1 MLPLTGIKVIE
12 IAQNL
17 AGPFAGRILAN
28 LGADVV
34 KLERP
39 DGGDDARYWGA
50 LLTPDASYTFH
61 AMNYDKR
68 GFALDLREP
77 AAIAWLK
84 QYIGSCDVL
93 VQNMRPGAMEDLGL
107 DAASLRAA
115 HPRLVYCSLGAFGNN
130 GPMKMK
136 PGYEP
141 IVQAFAGMFSVNG
154 APDAPPTRIGVQLLD
169 LGTGMWAAL
178 GCVAALHR
186 RQLTG
191 EGCVVDTS
199 LFETALGWL
208 TLGLGGYKAMGTLPV
223 RHRTGSGRIVV
234 FQAFDTSDGEIMVAA
249 ANDRL
254 FMKFAQAIGHPEWE
268 SEPRFKTNAARLA
281 HRDELMPQ
289 IDAAMRAR
297 SRAEWLARLDAA
309 GVPCAPINTLAEA
322 AAEPQTEA
330 VGILQEAPGLS
341 KPFVGLPIK
350 FDDVRPPIRR
360 GAPRIGEHNGEILD
374 SLLADPQRAPALDL
388 ERQPTDAAGVEP
400 RGRP

>member
-1 MLPLTGIKVIE
+1 MLPLSGIKVIE

-39 DGGDDARYWGA
+39 DGGDDVRYWGA
-50 LLTPDASYTFH
+50 LLTPDASYVFH

-68 GFALDLREP
+68 GFALDLRDP

-84 QYIGSCDVL
+84 QYIGRCDVL
-93 VQNMRPGAMEDLGL
+93 VQNMRPGVMEDLGL
-107 DAASLRAA
+107 DAPSLRAA
-115 HPRLVYCSLGAFGNN
+115 HPGLVYCSLWAFGNK

-141 IVQAFAGMFSVNG
+141 IVQAFAGMFSING
-154 APDAPPTRIGVQLLD
+154 APEAPPARIGVQLLD

-178 GCVAALHR
+178 GCIAALYR

-199 LFETALGWL
+199 LFESALGWL
-208 TLGLGGYKAMGTLPV
+208 TLGFGAYKAMGTLPV
-223 RHRTGSGRIVV
+223 RHRTGSGRIMV
-234 FQAFDTSDGEIMVAA
+234 FQAFETSDGEVMVAA

-268 SEPRFKTNAARLA
+268 AEPRFKTNALRLA
-281 HRDELMPQ
+281 SKDELMPQ
-289 IDAAMRAR
+289 IEAAMRSR
-297 SRAEWLARLDAA
+297 SRADWIERLEAA
-309 GVPCAPINTLAEA
+309 SVPCAPINTLAELA
-322 AAEPQTEA
+322 EEPQTDA
-330 VGILQEAPGLS
+330 VEILQEAPGLA
-341 KPFVGLPIK
+341 KQFVGLPVK

-360 GAPRIGEHNGEILD
+360 PAPRIGEHDDEILD
-374 SLLADPQRAPALDL
+374 AALVRPA
-388 ERQPTDAAGVEP
+388 VP
-400 RGRP
+400 RRSA

>member
-1 MLPLTGIKVIE
+1 MLPLAGIKVIE

-68 GFALDLREP
+68 GFALDLRDP

-84 QYIGSCDVL
+84 RYIGGCDVL
-93 VQNMRPGAMEDLGL
+93 VQNMRPGVMENLGL
-107 DAASLRAA
+107 DARSLRAG
-115 HPRLVYCSLGAFGNN
+115 HPGLIYCSLWAFGNE
-130 GPMKMK
+130 GPMKLK

-154 APDAPPTRIGVQLLD
+154 APEAPPTRIGVQLLD

-178 GCVAALHR
+178 GCLAALYR

-191 EGCVVDTS
+191 KGCVVDTS

-208 TLGLGGYKAMGTLPV
+208 TLGFGAYKAMGTPPS
-223 RHRTGSGRIVV
+223 RHRTGSARIIV
-234 FQAFDTSDGEIMVAA
+234 FQAFETGDGEIMVAA

-254 FMKFAQAIGHPEWE
+254 FMKLAHTIGHPEWE
-268 SEPRFKTNAARLA
+268 ADPRFKTNALRLA
-281 HRDELMPQ
+281 HKDELMPQ
-289 IDAAMRAR
+289 IEAAMRSR
-297 SRAEWLARLDAA
+297 SRAEWIARLEAA
-309 GVPCAPINTLAEA
+309 GVPCAPINTFAALAE
-322 AAEPQTEA
+322 EPQTDA
-330 VGILQEAPGLS
+330 VGMLQEAPGLA

-350 FDDVRPPIRR
+350 FDDVRPAIRR
-360 GAPRIGEHNGEILD
+360 TAPRIGEHNAEVLGETVVT
-374 SLLADPQRAPALDL
+374 PAP
-388 ERQPTDAAGVEP
+388 ERGA
-400 RGRP
+400 

>member
-1 MLPLTGIKVIE
+1 MLPLSGIKVIE

-50 LLTPDASYTFH
+50 LLTPDASYAFH

-68 GFALDLREP
+68 GFALDLRDP

-84 QYIGSCDVL
+84 QYIGRCDVL
-93 VQNMRPGAMEDLGL
+93 VQNMRPGVMEDLGL
-107 DAASLRAA
+107 DAPSLRTA
-115 HPRLVYCSLGAFGNN
+115 HPGLVYCSLWAFGNN

-141 IVQAFAGMFSVNG
+141 IVQAFAGMFSING
-154 APDAPPTRIGVQLLD
+154 APEAPPTRIGVQLLD

-178 GCVAALHR
+178 GCVAALYR

-208 TLGLGGYKAMGTLPV
+208 TLGFGAYKASGTLPT
-223 RHRTGSGRIVV
+223 RHRTGSGRIIV
-234 FQAFDTSDGEIMVAA
+234 FQAFETSDGEVMVAA

-254 FMKFAQAIGHPEWE
+254 FMKFAHAIGHPRVG
-268 SEPRFKTNAARLA
+268 SRAAVQDQRAAARQQGGA
-281 HRDELMPQ
+281 
-289 IDAAMRAR
+289 DAADRGGHA
-297 SRAEWLARLDAA
+297 L
-309 GVPCAPINTLAEA
+309 
-322 AAEPQTEA
+322 
-330 VGILQEAPGLS
+330 EAPGRVDRAAGSGRRSLRADQHAGRARRGTADRRGGNPAGS
-341 KPFVGLPIK
+341 PRA
-350 FDDVRPPIRR
+350 RPAIRR
-360 GAPRIGEHNGEILD
+360 
-374 SLLADPQRAPALDL
+374 
-388 ERQPTDAAGVEP
+388 AAGQV
-400 RGRP
+400 R

>member
-12 IAQNL
+12 IGQNL

-68 GFALDLREP
+68 GFSLDLRDP
-77 AAIAWLK
+77 AAIEWLK
-84 QYIGSCDVL
+84 RYIGQCDVL
-93 VQNMRPGAMEDLGL
+93 VQNMRPGVMEALGL
-107 DAASLRAA
+107 DARSMRAA
-115 HPRLVYCSLGAFGNN
+115 HPKLVYCSLWAFGSK
-130 GPMKMK
+130 GPMKLK

-141 IVQAFAGMFSVNG
+141 IVQAFAGMFSLNG

-178 GCVAALHR
+178 GCVAALYR

-191 EGCVVDTS
+191 EGCAVDTS
-199 LFETALGWL
+199 LFETALGWM
-208 TLGLGGYKAMGTLPV
+208 TLGFGAYKAMGTMPI
-223 RHRTGSGRIVV
+223 RHRTGSGRIIV
-234 FQAFDTSDGEIMVAA
+234 FQALEASDGEIMVAA

-254 FMKFAQAIGHPEWE
+254 FMKFARAIGHPEWE
-268 SEPRFKTNAARLA
+268 AEPRFQTNALRLT
-281 HRDELMPQ
+281 HKDEIMPQ
-289 IDAAMRAR
+289 IEAAMRTR
-297 SRAEWLARLDAA
+297 TRAEWMERLEAA
-309 GVPCAPINTLAEA
+309 GVPCAPINTLPEV
-322 AAEPQTEA
+322 AAEPQTDA
-330 VGILQEAPGLS
+330 VEILQEAPELE

-350 FDDVRPPIRR
+350 FDDERPPIRR
-360 GAPRIGEHNGEILD
+360 PAPRIGQHNDEILGGARD
-374 SLLADPQRAPALDL
+374 APRTPRRRA
-388 ERQPTDAAGVEP
+388 
-400 RGRP
+400 